1 MQMKYNDNYRMRS
14 FYETEKSLIFGS
26 FFINKT
32 LTLANT
38 SDVTSNSRNLKFE
51 ILIVFI
57 DYMTVAF
64 VIISSIYCLWNC
76 HISSTMVI
84 IVFICLV

>member
-1 MQMKYNDNYRMRS
+1 MKYNDNYRTRS
-14 FYETEKSLIFGS
+14 FYETKKSLIFGS
-26 FFINKT
+26 FFINKI

-38 SDVTSNSRNLKFE
+38 SDVTSNSSNLKFE

-64 VIISSIYCLWNC
+64 VIISSINCLWNC
-76 HISSTMVI
+76 HISCTMVI
-84 IVFICLV
+84 IVFICLL